1 MDPEND
7 AYNKI
12 QNFEQNGLKM
22 PKIYGS
28 DDEDDEPLTQL
39 IINDPGQL
47 RYISELGDDF

>member
-22 PKIYGS
+22 PKIYDS